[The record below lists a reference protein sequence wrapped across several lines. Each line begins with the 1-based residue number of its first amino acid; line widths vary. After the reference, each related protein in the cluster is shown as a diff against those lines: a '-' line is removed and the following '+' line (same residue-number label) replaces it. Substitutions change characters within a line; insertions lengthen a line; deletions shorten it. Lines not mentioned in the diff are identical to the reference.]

1 MDIDFLRTFLEVNRT
16 RHFAKA
22 AKDLFVSQSTISAR
36 IRMLEESI
44 GVKVFTRDRN
54 DIRLTEAGERLLPQA
69 EQIVNQWDETKREI
83 QSAKWGLQSLNVG
96 SVSSLW
102 DILLQDWLAKL
113 KLEISGL
120 QFKGESLGSDSQTR
134 GLLARTLDVG
144 LMFEPP
150 KVMDL
155 EAKSVCKIDL
165 VLVSSNAGLEI
176 AQALEGD
183 YVFVDW
189 GTTFLTEHSRAFPD
203 LHPANL
209 QLDLGRWAVDH
220 LLNTGGSAYL
230 AKTLAESHLNA
241 GDLHLVEGAPSF
253 QREAYAVFNRRS
265 KNLDLVESAL
275 ELLLDKF

>member
-54 DIRLTEAGERLLPQA
+54 DIRLTQAGERLLPQA
-69 EQIVNQWDETKREI
+69 EQIVNQWDDTKREI
-83 QSAKWGLQSLNVG
+83 QSSKWGLQSLNVG

-113 KLEISGL
+113 KEEIHGL
-120 QFKGESLGSDSQTR
+120 QFKGESLGSESQTR
-134 GLLARTLDVG
+134 SLLARTLDVG

-150 KVMDL
+150 KVSDL

-165 VLVSSNAGLEI
+165 VLVSSTKGQGIIE
-176 AQALEGD
+176 ALGED

-203 LHPANL
+203 IPPANL

-220 LLNTGGSAYL
+220 LLHTGGSAYL
-230 AKTLAESHLNA
+230 AKTLAESHLES
-241 GDLHLVEGAPSF
+241 GDLYLVEGAPSF
-253 QREAYAVFNRRS
+253 AREAFAVYNKKS
-265 KNLDLVESAL
+265 KNLDLVEKAL
-275 ELLLDKF
+275 ELLL